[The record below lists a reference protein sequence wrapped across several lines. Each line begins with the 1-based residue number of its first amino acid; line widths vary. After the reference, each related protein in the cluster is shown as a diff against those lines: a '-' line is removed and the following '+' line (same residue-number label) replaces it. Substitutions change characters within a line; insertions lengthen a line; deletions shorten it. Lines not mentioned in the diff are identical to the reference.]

1 MPQPVFSKTRTF
13 MPCEYERLRELV
25 GQQVVVDT
33 DSHHLYIGKL
43 ASIDSEVLELTEA
56 DVHDS
61 QTTTTSRDLYIINT
75 AKLGIKK
82 NREHV
87 LVRTARVLS
96 LSRLQDVTRY

>member
-1 MPQPVFSKTRTF
+1 MS
-13 MPCEYERLRELV
+13 CEYKRLRELV

-43 ASIDSEVLELTEA
+43 LSVDDEVLELSEA

-61 QTTTTSRDLYIINT
+61 QTTTTPRDLYIINT
-75 AKLGIKK
+75 AKFGIKK

-87 LVRTARVLS
+87 LVRTVRVLS
-96 LSRLQDVTRY
+96 LSKLQDVTRY